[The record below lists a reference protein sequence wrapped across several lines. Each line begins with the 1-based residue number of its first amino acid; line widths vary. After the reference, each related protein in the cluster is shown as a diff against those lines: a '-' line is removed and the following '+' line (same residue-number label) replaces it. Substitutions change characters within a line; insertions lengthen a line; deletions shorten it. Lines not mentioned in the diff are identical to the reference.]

1 MLLVLTLINAPW
13 NCIEKMDKVE
23 DVANME
29 TIFAFLFMFFVWF
42 WQFLLPEWKI
52 VMKTLESKKSNSRI
66 EITNKIVKDMFEG
79 SVAPRV
85 AYIPPVSVSWF

>member
-13 NCIEKMDKVE
+13 NCIEEMDKVD
-23 DVANME
+23 DVANMQ

-42 WQFLLPEWKI
+42 WQFLLQEWKI
-52 VMKTLESKKSNSRI
+52 VMKTQEPKKSNSSI

-79 SVAPRV
+79 LSAAPLPD
-85 AYIPPVSVSWF
+85 IPPVSVPWF